1 MEFITGNKIKKIC
14 HHTLDEEGYKIIKNP
29 NETEILKIFVKIDYA
44 HSFFQR
50 EQNKPYILFT
60 HNGDLPVG
68 DDYLKYMDD
77 PYLITWY
84 GQNINTI
91 HSKLKSIPIG
101 IANEQ
106 WEHGNECIILDVI
119 NSSFEKDRL
128 IYMNFDINTNKL
140 EREYCV
146 DELSKKNIHMSE
158 KLPFKDYL
166 TELAKSYFV
175 ISPNGNGIDCHKT
188 WEALYLKTIPIVTK
202 SINIDYYKNYPIL
215 IIEDWR
221 DFNINNITIDMYNTL
236 WNNFN
241 LENLQIKKF
250 IKN

>member
-1 MEFITGNKIKKIC
+1 
-14 HHTLDEEGYKIIKNP
+14 
-29 NETEILKIFVKIDYA
+29 
-44 HSFFQR
+44 
-50 EQNKPYILFT
+50 
-60 HNGDLPVG
+60 
-68 DDYLKYMDD
+68 
-77 PYLITWY
+77 
-84 GQNINTI
+84 
-91 HSKLKSIPIG
+91 
-101 IANEQ
+101 
-106 WEHGNECIILDVI
+106 
-119 NSSFEKDRL
+119 
-128 IYMNFDINTNKL
+128 
-140 EREYCV
+140 
-146 DELSKKNIHMSE
+146 MSE

-215 IIEDWR
+215 IIENWR
-221 DFNINNITIDMYNTL
+221 DFNIKNITIDMYNTL